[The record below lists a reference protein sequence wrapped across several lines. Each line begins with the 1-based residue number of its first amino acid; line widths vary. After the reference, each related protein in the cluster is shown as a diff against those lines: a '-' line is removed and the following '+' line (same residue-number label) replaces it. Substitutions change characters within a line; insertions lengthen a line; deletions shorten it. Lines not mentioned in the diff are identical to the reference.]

1 MFNKNTAPAE
11 KGLNI
16 IIVGC
21 GKVGSTITEQLYREG
36 HDITVVDKNPA
47 AVQNLSNSFD
57 VMGIIGNGT
66 SYSVLNEAG
75 IESADL
81 IIAVTASDELNLLCC
96 TVARRAG
103 NCAAIARVRNP
114 DYSEEVGYL
123 RERLGITLIINPELE
138 TANEISRIL
147 RLPSALNV
155 SPFAGGKAEL
165 IKFQLPADNMLCGQS
180 LAELG
185 RSVARSILFCA
196 IERGDEVL
204 IPNGSFRLQKDD
216 TISFIASSTAALEFF
231 ENAGF
236 ENYRVRSC
244 MLIGGGKAAYYLARQ
259 LLATGV
265 EVTVID
271 KDPARCDELTD
282 LLPGAV
288 IICGDGTDEDLLRE
302 EGIER
307 TEAFIP
313 LTGLDEENILMT
325 LYAREVSDAKLVTK
339 LNRISFRGVINK
351 LALGSVVY
359 PKYITTETIV
369 AYVRARRNSIGSSV
383 ETLYHLCDNR
393 AEAVEFKVGSVDG
406 ITGIPLKDLGTAL
419 KDNLLIAC
427 INRKGRTII
436 PGGLDAIQ
444 PGDSVVIVTTHT
456 GLHDIRD
463 ILQ

>member
-1 MFNKNTAPAE
+1 MFKKNSTPIE
-11 KGLNI
+11 KGLSI
-16 IIVGC
+16 IIIGC

-36 HDITVVDKNPA
+36 HDITVVDKNA
-47 AVQNLSNSFD
+47 SAVQALSNSFD
-57 VMGIIGNGT
+57 VMGIVGNGA

-75 IESADL
+75 IDKADL

-96 TVARRAG
+96 TVARRSG

-123 RERLGITLIINPELE
+123 RERLGITMIINPELE
-138 TANEISRIL
+138 AANEISRIL

-155 SPFAGGKAEL
+155 SPFAGGRAEL
-165 IKFQLPADNMLCGQS
+165 VKFKLPADNMLCGQS

-196 IERGDEVL
+196 IERGDEVF

-216 TISFIASSTAALEFF
+216 VISFVASSAAALEFF

-236 ENYRVRSC
+236 ENHRVRNC
-244 MLIGGGKAAYYLARQ
+244 MLIGGGKATYYLARQ

-265 EVTVID
+265 DVTIID

-288 IICGDGTDEDLLRE
+288 IICGDGADEDLLRE
-302 EGIER
+302 EGIDR

-325 LYAREVSDAKLVTK
+325 LYAREVSDAKLITK

-369 AYVRARRNSIGSSV
+369 AYVRARRNSIGSSI

-393 AEAVEFKVGSVDG
+393 AEAVEFKVGSVEG
-406 ITGIPLKDLGTAL
+406 ITGIPLKDLGATL

-427 INRKGRTII
+427 INRKGRAII